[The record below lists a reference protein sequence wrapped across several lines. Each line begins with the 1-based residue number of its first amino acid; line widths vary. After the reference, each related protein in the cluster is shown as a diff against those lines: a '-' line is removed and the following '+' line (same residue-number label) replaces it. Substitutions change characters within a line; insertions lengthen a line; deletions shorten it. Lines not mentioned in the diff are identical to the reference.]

1 MITRLRCIRHCMV
14 GILVLIW
21 LSTPINAQIISQ
33 YIETESGTSPK
44 GIEIW
49 NNTDNV
55 LDFSLFPLRVLKGTN
70 GGALRLDFELNEG
83 TLAPT
88 EVIVIGTSDMQLS
101 TEWNEA
107 PFYQENFT
115 FNGDD
120 ALAITYGDSITD
132 RFGLEGSDPGIHW
145 SSSGVSTSNS
155 NIALK
160 FGILNGDESGWI
172 DPSLRF
178 QTLSVQPN
186 QDVQQ
191 SILEGLG
198 IPPFSAKILPDEEG
212 WKLLSMPNK
221 ESRLSD
227 ISDDILIQGV
237 PGSEYPNSTANIYLF
252 DEQGEWRVPT
262 HIDSLIPEG
271 LGIALYQFNS
281 ASSGSTNVQ
290 PILDVSGFENIQNVQ
305 VPLHRGAPNRFTLV
319 GNPYPSFFD
328 LQYLSVNDGA
338 IQNTVVTWD
347 PVLKLYELKNITE
360 GFWVA
365 PWEAFWVETSDG
377 LVDSLLFPAI
387 GKQTGLFPNQQ
398 TTVKSVGKAGIHFSL
413 STDEV
418 IDRALSLVFHEEAAM
433 GWDTF
438 DATKLLP
445 MNTSQGFMAFWNNE
459 HMHSVVALPHQL
471 SAITYLPLEIK
482 VFDRSKEFKLSWE
495 GTETLHEYTRI
506 LLHDSRDS
514 SHISIRDQDSITFK
528 LDSLSQETRH
538 RFSLSIHPHD
548 ASKITQNEE
557 TSLTSGFHLDQNYPN
572 PFNPETTIRYS
583 ISQSSYVKIEVYNT
597 KGQRVATLQ
606 DSKQQIGSHQ
616 IQWNATGFASGIYI
630 LRLTTNEG
638 VQSKKMLLIK

>member
-1 MITRLRCIRHCMV
+1 MIGL
-14 GILVLIW
+14 LVLIW
-21 LSTPINAQIISQ
+21 LSTPIRAQIISQ

-44 GIEIW
+44 GIELW
-49 NNTDNV
+49 NNTDDV

-70 GGALRLDFELNEG
+70 GGSLRLDFELTEG
-83 TLAPT
+83 TLAPA

-101 TEWNEA
+101 ADWNEA
-107 PFYQENFT
+107 PFYRENFT

-120 ALAITYGDSITD
+120 ALAISYGDSITD
-132 RFGLEGSDPGIHW
+132 RFGLEGSDPGTHW
-145 SSSGVSTSNS
+145 SESGVSTSNS

-160 FGILNGDESGWI
+160 FGILTGDESGWT

-178 QTLSVQPN
+178 QTLSIHPN

-191 SILEGLG
+191 SVLEGLG
-198 IPPFSAKILPDEEG
+198 VPPTSSKVLIDEG
-212 WKLLSMPNK
+212 WKLLSLPSK

-237 PGSEYPNSTANIYLF
+237 PGSEYPNSTSNVYLF
-252 DEQGEWRVPT
+252 DELGEWSTPVHT
-262 HIDSLIPEG
+262 DSIIPEG
-271 LGIALYQFNS
+271 LGIALYQFGS
-281 ASSGSTNVQ
+281 VSTSSSYVQ
-290 PILDVSGFENIQNVQ
+290 TILDLTGFENTQNVQ

-328 LQYLSVNDGA
+328 PQYLSINEGA
-338 IQNTVVTWD
+338 IQNTIVTWN
-347 PVLKLYELKNITE
+347 PQLNLYELNNITE
-360 GFWVA
+360 GFWIA
-365 PWEAFWVETSDG
+365 PWEAFWVETSDA
-377 LVDSLLFPAI
+377 LVDSLLFPSI
-387 GKQTGLFPNQQ
+387 GKQSGLFPAQQ
-398 TTVKSVGKAGIHFSL
+398 TRAKSVDKTRINFSL

-606 DSKQQIGSHQ
+606 DSNQQIGSHQ